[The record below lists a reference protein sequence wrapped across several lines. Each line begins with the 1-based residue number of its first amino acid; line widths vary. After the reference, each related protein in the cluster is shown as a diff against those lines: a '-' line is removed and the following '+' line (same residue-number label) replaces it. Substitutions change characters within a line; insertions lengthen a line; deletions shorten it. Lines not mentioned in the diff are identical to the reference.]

1 VYQQELMLQV
11 APLCKCV
18 ATSQEQAELLRS
30 LLANLSVATP
40 WPLCENTLVK
50 TYLPL
55 AIVLVLASAYGFWWK
70 LSRGAIRSNK
80 AIPGH
85 RLTAE
90 TLGEPLGTRA
100 TMVQFSSAFCA
111 PCRATHSLLSQMV
124 IAMTDV
130 KHIHIDAES
139 HLELVRQLDIRS
151 TPTTLF
157 VNKDG
162 IEVGR
167 AAGTPKR
174 EQVLAAL
181 ENIR

>member
-1 VYQQELMLQV
+1 M
-11 APLCKCV
+11 
-18 ATSQEQAELLRS
+18 
-30 LLANLSVATP
+30 
-40 WPLCENTLVK
+40 K

-55 AIVLVLASAYGFWWK
+55 VIVLVLASAYGFWWK

-85 RLTAE
+85 RLTPE
-90 TLGEPLGTRA
+90 TLGEALGSRA
-100 TMVQFSSAFCA
+100 TMVQFSSAFCT

-124 IAMTDV
+124 LTMDDV
-130 KHIHIDAES
+130 KHIQVDAES
-139 HLELVRQLDIRS
+139 HLELVRELDIRS

-157 VNKDG
+157 INKDG
-162 IEVGR
+162 NEVGR

-181 ENIR
+181 SNIH

>member
-1 VYQQELMLQV
+1 MQE
-11 APLCKCV
+11 
-18 ATSQEQAELLRS
+18 ELLRL

-70 LSRGAIRSNK
+70 RKEGAIRSNK

-85 RLTAE
+85 RLTEAVLGE
-90 TLGEPLGTRA
+90 TLGSRA
-100 TMVQFSSAFCA
+100 TMVQFSSAFCT
-111 PCRATHSLLSQMV
+111 PCRATHALLSQMV
-124 IAMTDV
+124 IPMNDV

-139 HLELVRQLDIRS
+139 HLELVRELDIRS

-157 VNKDG
+157 INKDG
-162 IEVGR
+162 VEVGR

-181 ENIR
+181 AAIG

>member
-1 VYQQELMLQV
+1 M
-11 APLCKCV
+11 
-18 ATSQEQAELLRS
+18 
-30 LLANLSVATP
+30 N
-40 WPLCENTLVK
+40 

-70 LSRGAIRSNK
+70 RTRGAIRSNK

-85 RLTAE
+85 RLTAQV
-90 TLGEPLGTRA
+90 LGEQLGSRA
-100 TMVQFSSAFCA
+100 TMVQFSSAFCT
-111 PCRATHSLLSQMV
+111 PCRATHSLLAQMV
-124 IAMTDV
+124 LTMDDV
-130 KHIHIDAES
+130 KHIQVDAES
-139 HLELVRQLDIRS
+139 HLELVRELDIRS

-157 VNKDG
+157 INKDG

-181 ENIR
+181 SNIR

>member
-1 VYQQELMLQV
+1 M
-11 APLCKCV
+11 
-18 ATSQEQAELLRS
+18 
-30 LLANLSVATP
+30 
-40 WPLCENTLVK
+40 K

-55 AIVLVLASAYGFWWK
+55 VIVLVLASAYGFWWK

-90 TLGEPLGTRA
+90 TLGQALGSRA
-100 TMVQFSSAFCA
+100 TMVQFSSAFCT

-124 IAMTDV
+124 LTMDDV
-130 KHIHIDAES
+130 KHIQVDAES
-139 HLELVRQLDIRS
+139 HLELVRELDIRS

-157 VNKDG
+157 INKDG

-181 ENIR
+181 AAIH

>member
-1 VYQQELMLQV
+1 M
-11 APLCKCV
+11 
-18 ATSQEQAELLRS
+18 
-30 LLANLSVATP
+30 
-40 WPLCENTLVK
+40 K

-55 AIVLVLASAYGFWWK
+55 VIVLVLASAYGFWWK

-85 RLTAE
+85 RLTPE
-90 TLGEPLGTRA
+90 TLGEPLGSRA
-100 TMVQFSSAFCA
+100 TMVQFSSAFCT

-124 IAMTDV
+124 LTMDDV
-130 KHIHIDAES
+130 KHIQVDAES
-139 HLELVRQLDIRS
+139 HLELVRELDIRS

-157 VNKDG
+157 INKDG

-181 ENIR
+181 SNIH

>member
-1 VYQQELMLQV
+1 V
-11 APLCKCV
+11 
-18 ATSQEQAELLRS
+18 
-30 LLANLSVATP
+30 N
-40 WPLCENTLVK
+40 

-70 LSRGAIRSNK
+70 RTRGAIRSNK

-85 RLTAE
+85 RLTAQV
-90 TLGEPLGTRA
+90 LGEQLGSRA
-100 TMVQFSSAFCA
+100 TMVQFSSAFCT
-111 PCRATHSLLSQMV
+111 PCRATHSLLAQMV
-124 IAMTDV
+124 LTMNDV
-130 KHIHIDAES
+130 KHIQVDAES
-139 HLELVRQLDIRS
+139 HLELVRELDIRS

-157 VNKDG
+157 INKDG

-181 ENIR
+181 SNIR

>member
-1 VYQQELMLQV
+1 MLQGEL
-11 APLCKCV
+11 LCKRV
-18 ATSQEQAELLRS
+18 ATIQGQAELQR
-30 LLANLSVATP
+30 LLLENLSVTTP

-55 AIVLVLASAYGFWWK
+55 AVVLVLASAYGFWWK
-70 LSRGAIRSNK
+70 RTRGAIRSNK

-85 RLTAE
+85 RLSAAV
-90 TLGEPLGTRA
+90 LGEELGSRA
-100 TMVQFSSAFCA
+100 TMVQFSSAFCT
-111 PCRATHSLLSQMV
+111 PCRATHALLSQMV
-124 IAMTDV
+124 IPMEDV

-139 HLELVRQLDIRS
+139 HLELVRTLDIRS

-157 VNKDG
+157 INKDG

-181 ENIR
+181 AAIN

>member
-1 VYQQELMLQV
+1 MN
-11 APLCKCV
+11 
-18 ATSQEQAELLRS
+18 S
-30 LLANLSVATP
+30 LLP
-40 WPLCENTLVK
+40 TLIV
-50 TYLPL
+50 L
-55 AIVLVLASAYGFWWK
+55 AIASAYGLWVK
-70 LSRGAIRSNK
+70 RSRGAIRSKK
-80 AIPGH
+80 AMPDH
-85 RLTAE
+85 RLTAAG
-90 TLGEPLGTRA
+90 LGEELGSRA

-111 PCRATHSLLSQMV
+111 PCKATHALLSQMV
-124 IAMTDV
+124 IPMADV

-157 VNKDG
+157 LNSEG

-181 ENIR
+181 NAI